1 MKYLSSQIEMIKTS
15 LQESMFTL
23 CSHFTDSREECMR
36 FARWLTFFV
45 LILTLSIFVG
55 SIHADEEDPFAPL
68 KRFSQ
73 VLSLVEDYYVQ
84 DISRKELID
93 DSIKGMLQQLDPHS
107 AYMPPEEFK
116 EMQQSTSGEFSGIGI
131 EISMDNGRLIVVS
144 PIADTP
150 ADEAGLRSGD
160 FILEINGEST
170 QDISLMD
177 AVKKIR
183 GPKGA
188 PVELTI
194 LHSDS
199 QKPETVSIIR
209 GAIPIH
215 SVKSEVLDNGYLYVR
230 LTRFNDNTTE
240 ELRKAL
246 RNFKKDGQ
254 LKGMVLDLRN
264 NPGGLLTQAVQ
275 VSDTFL
281 KDGLIVYIQGK
292 DAKSRKD
299 YAARN
304 QKADEQTPLVVLIN
318 AGSASASEIV
328 AGALQD
334 HRRALIIGEPSFGKG
349 SVQTVIPLSDGS
361 GIKLT
366 TALYY
371 TPKGRSIQA
380 EGIQPDLII
389 PFEMPRE
396 EDDNRFIIREKDL
409 SRHLESNNDE
419 SGKKKNI
426 TSEKA
431 AKMLMRDNQLRLA
444 LELVKQLPT
453 IKKLQ

>member
-1 MKYLSSQIEMIKTS
+1 MIKTS